1 MLLGPKGD
9 VNVPAESWATEVFGL
24 GHEMAWTPSASIAA
38 ASSMTVA
45 QIQEAIALLN
55 PTAEKTGG
63 RQVLWNR
70 LQWLQLLA
78 AVKPL
83 QSD

>member
-1 MLLGPKGD
+1 M
-9 VNVPAESWATEVFGL
+9 S
-24 GHEMAWTPSASIAA
+24 WTPAASISA

-45 QIQEAIALLN
+45 QIQDAIALLD

-63 RQVLWNR
+63 RQILWNR

-78 AVKPL
+78 AVKPAP
-83 QSD
+83 SD